1 MRNNQNI
8 GILRKQ
14 KHEIDELIGESES
27 IQELKNDEFAASKA
41 LLHETDELQKLINVV
56 KKKTEQKKLSHFMD
70 IQDLNK

>member
-56 KKKTEQKKLSHFMD
+56 KKKTEQKKISHFMD

>member
-27 IQELKNDEFAASKA
+27 IQELKNDEFATSKA

>member
-14 KHEIDELIGESES
+14 KHEIDELIQESES
-27 IQELKNDEFAASKA
+27 IQELKNDEFATSKA